1 MVDFFD
7 NVQSFYEAPTLELLS
22 DPSASDFFGDEFD
35 TQIFPDPQGSSFMDF
50 NYDSGGVDN
59 TYLRSS
65 LTLPSQDQT
74 STDYF
79 DQQPDN
85 RSYFKMLQERLGLDN
100 LLDEKS
106 KRFFNAAARAAG
118 LLDKNNKPTEVGLGR
133 TPYKPKTKTPTMK
146 QAAAI
151 SGAKRTANNMASL
164 SRTAPNGNQYLQ
176 RQNFNDFVNRVST
189 GDFGTT
195 GSGPRGTNIKEASL
209 KAIAARKY
217 VPKA

>member
-85 RSYFKMLQERLGLDN
+85 RSYFKMLQERLGLDD

-118 LLDKNNKPTEVGLGR
+118 LLDKKDVGLSR
-133 TPYKPKTKTPTMK
+133 TEYKPKTKTPTMK

>member
-85 RSYFKMLQERLGLDN
+85 RSYFKMLQERLGLDD

-106 KRFFNAAARAAG
+106 KRFFR
-118 LLDKNNKPTEVGLGR
+118 
-133 TPYKPKTKTPTMK
+133 
-146 QAAAI
+146 I
-151 SGAKRTANNMASL
+151 FKR
-164 SRTAPNGNQYLQ
+164 
-176 RQNFNDFVNRVST
+176 
-189 GDFGTT
+189 
-195 GSGPRGTNIKEASL
+195 
-209 KAIAARKY
+209 
-217 VPKA
+217 